1 MNRGRMTSRVRIQFV
16 ALVMLVGMGALGL
29 RLWWIQ
35 VAHGAEWTSQLRG
48 SSQATVR
55 IPSVRGEIKDRNGVT
70 LVQNRASYEVDFYL
84 PEMVKGYRERF
95 GSPPLSEYRAI
106 INGMPK
112 DQKEP
117 DIIKIVNDGIVPR
130 LNDLDLARDY
140 NAAKLQR
147 HYRNDTE
154 VPFSYIKDID
164 FPTMAKFSEHDVGLP
179 GVDIAIKPVRS
190 YVYGALAAHILGY
203 VGMPDDINK
212 EEASKFTFYQQDV
225 EGKSNIEK
233 TMDEY
238 LRGKPG
244 VRYLRKNAKGTIEG
258 VLREDPP
265 QQGANVFLTIDTRIQ
280 AIAEEALRAVGRAG
294 AVVVDPNNGNVL
306 AMATVPSFDPNTFIP
321 SIKAKDWKALQKDEG
336 DPLVNRAISALPP
349 GSTFKLITAL
359 SGLRGTKNLA
369 GAKYSCGGG
378 VSYGDH
384 FFQCWVAEKHY
395 THGTLGLPDAIK
407 VSCDSFFYQYGNAA
421 SIQSIDQIGKM
432 LGIGEESGLQLTGEQ
447 TGNMPGP
454 EWMQIHH
461 PQERWSQAQT
471 ANVSIGQGYTLVSPL
486 QLAMAYATIANG
498 GVCYYPRL
506 VDKILKQDGSPVL
519 DERGNPAAA
528 PPRVR
533 SDLRQEIS
541 PDKIELVRKGLWKVV
556 NEDGGTGGRARLK
569 DWMVAGKT
577 GTAQA
582 TDRGHKDTV
591 AWFACFAPFDHPKY
605 VVAVM
610 VQGGE
615 HGGSVAGPI
624 ATRIIERTLALDEG
638 KFNMQVA
645 WLAPAHKANPF
656 QMIKDVNYAGGNV
669 PSGDEENAD
678 ESQNATAEM
687 ASSDASPD
695 VEPEADTQGKVR
707 RRASAPVARALP
719 AAPAA
724 PRNFFQRLFGVH
736 SPPQL
741 FSTALWSTPATGTCA
756 GAPAAQPPARTHTMN
771 PRLEKLR
778 QDSAAWLM
786 TGQPLHFYD
795 RQSKKDFGAFLS
807 KDRQQAHTQRGK
819 TRIPRG
825 LARERPAGGI

>member
-1 MNRGRMTSRVRIQFV
+1 MNRGRLSSRLRIQ
-16 ALVMLVGMGALGL
+16 LVGVLMLLGMGALGL

-35 VAHGAEWTSQLRG
+35 VAHGEVWTSQLRG

-95 GSPPLSEYRAI
+95 GPPPLTEYRAI

-117 DIIKIVNDGIVPR
+117 DIIKIVNGGIVPR

-140 NAAKLQR
+140 NAGRLQK

-154 VPFSYIKDID
+154 VPYSYVKDID
-164 FPTMAKFSEHDVGLP
+164 FPTLAKFSEHDVGLP

-203 VGMPDDINK
+203 VGMPNDIDK
-212 EEASKFTFYQQDV
+212 EEAGKFTFYQQDM

-233 TMDEY
+233 TMDQY

-258 VLREDPP
+258 VLKEDPP
-265 QQGANVFLTIDTRIQ
+265 QQGANVFLTIDSRIQ
-280 AIAEEALRAVGRAG
+280 AIAEEALRVVSRAG

-306 AMATVPSFDPNTFIP
+306 AMMSVPSFDPNTFIP
-321 SIKAKDWKALQKDEG
+321 SIKAKDWKALQKDEA
-336 DPLVNRAISALPP
+336 DPLVNRAISCLPP
-349 GSTFKLITAL
+349 GSTFKLITSLA
-359 SGLRGTKNLA
+359 GLRGAKNLA

-384 FFQCWVAEKHY
+384 FFQCWVASKHY
-395 THGTLGLPDAIK
+395 THGTIGLADAIK

-421 SIQSIDQIGKM
+421 GIQSIDHIGKM
-432 LGIGEESGLQLTGEQ
+432 LGIGEESGLQLSGEQ

-486 QLAMAYATIANG
+486 QLAMSYAAIATG

-506 VDKILKQDGSPVL
+506 VDKVLKQDGSPLL
-519 DERGNPAAA
+519 DEQGNPAAP

-533 SDLRQEIS
+533 SDLRQEIP
-541 PDKIELVRKGLWKVV
+541 PDRIELVRKGLWKVV
-556 NEDGGTGGRARLK
+556 NEGGGTGGRAHLQ
-569 DWMVAGKT
+569 DWVVAGKT

-582 TDRGHKDTV
+582 TERGHEENV

-605 VVAVM
+605 VVVVM
-610 VQGGE
+610 VQGASG
-615 HGGSVAGPI
+615 HGGEVAGPI
-624 ATRIIERTLALDEG
+624 ATRILERTLAQDEG
-638 KFNMQVA
+638 KFDMQVA
-645 WLAPAHKANPF
+645 WLAPAHHANPL
-656 QMIKDVNYAGGNV
+656 QLIKSVAYHGAGGNLGSV
-669 PSGDEENAD
+669 DEEDANQ
-678 ESQNATAEM
+678 SQSGTAQM

-695 VEPEADTQGKVR
+695 VEPEADAQGKVQR
-707 RRASAPVARALP
+707 RGSASAVRTAP
-719 AAPAA
+719 AAPQA
-724 PRNFFQRLFGVH
+724 PRNFFERLFGVRRQPAPA
-736 SPPQL
+736 SPP
-741 FSTALWSTPATGTCA
+741 PPPPNRRRGT
-756 GAPAAQPPARTHTMN
+756 N
-771 PRLEKLR
+771 
-778 QDSAAWLM
+778 
-786 TGQPLHFYD
+786 
-795 RQSKKDFGAFLS
+795 
-807 KDRQQAHTQRGK
+807 
-819 TRIPRG
+819 TR
-825 LARERPAGGI
+825 

>member
-1 MNRGRMTSRVRIQFV
+1 MRRRRINSRLRIQFL
-16 ALVMLVGMGALGL
+16 ALLVLMGLGALGL

-35 VAHGAEWTSQLRG
+35 VAHGAEWTAQLRG

-55 IPSVRGEIKDRNGVT
+55 IPSVRGEIKDRTGLT

-95 GSPPLSEYRAI
+95 GSPPLTEYRAI

-117 DIIKIVNDGIVPR
+117 DIIQIVNHGIIPR

-140 NAAKLQR
+140 NASRLQR

-190 YVYGALAAHILGY
+190 YVYGALAAHLLGY
-203 VGMPDDINK
+203 VGAPDELNK
-212 EEASKFTFYQQDV
+212 EDARKFTFYQGDV

-233 TMDEY
+233 SMDEY

-244 VRYLRKNAKGTIEG
+244 VRYLRRNAKGTIDG
-258 VLREDPP
+258 VLREVPP
-265 QQGANVFLTIDTRIQ
+265 QQGANVFLTLDGRIQ
-280 AIAEEALRAVGRAG
+280 AIADEALRAVSRAG
-294 AVVVDPNNGNVL
+294 AVVVDPNNGNIL
-306 AMATVPSFDPNTFIP
+306 AMASVPSFDPNTFIP

-336 DPLVNRAISALPP
+336 DPLVNRAISCLPP
-349 GSTFKLITAL
+349 GSTFKLITSLA
-359 SGLRGTKNLA
+359 GLRGTKNLA
-369 GAKYSCGGG
+369 GAKFSCGGG

-384 FFQCWVAEKHY
+384 FFSCWVAKKHY
-395 THGTLGLPDAIK
+395 THGTIGLADAIK

-421 SIQSIDQIGKM
+421 GIQSIDHIGKM
-432 LGIGEESGLQLTGEQ
+432 LGIGEESGLRLSAEQ
-447 TGNMPGP
+447 SGNMPGP

-506 VDKILKQDGSPVL
+506 VDEVLKQDGSPAL
-519 DERGNPAAA
+519 DEQGNPAAP

-541 PDKIELVRKGLWKVV
+541 PDKIELVRKGFWKVV

-569 DWMVAGKT
+569 DWVVAGKT

-582 TDRGHKDTV
+582 TERGHEENV
-591 AWFACFAPFDHPKY
+591 AWMACFAPFDHPKY
-605 VVAVM
+605 VVVVM
-610 VQGGE
+610 VQGASG
-615 HGGSVAGPI
+615 HGGEVAGPI
-624 ATRIIERTLALDEG
+624 ATRILERALAEDEG
-638 KFNMQVA
+638 KFDMQVA
-645 WLAPAHKANPF
+645 WLAPAHHANPL
-656 QMIKDVNYAGGNV
+656 QLIKAVSYPGTGGNL
-669 PSGDEENAD
+669 GGDDEEGAD
-678 ESQNATAEM
+678 QSQAATVQM

-695 VEPEADTQGKVR
+695 VEPEADSQGQVR
-707 RRASAPVARALP
+707 RRGAAAVARAVP
-719 AAPAA
+719 VAAPQ
-724 PRNFFQRLFGVH
+724 PRNFFERLFGIRR
-736 SPPQL
+736 Q
-741 FSTALWSTPATGTCA
+741 STAPAPTPA
-756 GAPAAQPPARTHTMN
+756 R
-771 PRLEKLR
+771 R
-778 QDSAAWLM
+778 
-786 TGQPLHFYD
+786 
-795 RQSKKDFGAFLS
+795 
-807 KDRQQAHTQRGK
+807 RGV
-819 TRIPRG
+819 R
-825 LARERPAGGI
+825 

>member
-1 MNRGRMTSRVRIQFV
+1 MNRHRNNWRLRIQFL
-16 ALVMLVGMGALGL
+16 ALFMLLGMGALGL
-29 RLWWIQ
+29 RLWWVQ
-35 VAHGAEWTSQLRG
+35 VAHGVEWTAQLRT

-55 IPSVRGEIKDRNGVT
+55 IPSVRGEIKDRNGLT

-95 GSPPLSEYRAI
+95 GSPPLTEYRAT

-112 DQKEP
+112 DMKEP
-117 DIIKIVNDGIVPR
+117 DIIKIVNDGIIPR

-140 NAAKLQR
+140 NSNRLQR

-190 YVYGALAAHILGY
+190 YIYGALAAHLLGY
-203 VGMPDDINK
+203 VGMPDDVDK
-212 EEASKFTFYQQDV
+212 EEARKFTFYQADV

-233 TMDEY
+233 SMDEY

-244 VRYLRKNAKGTIEG
+244 MRYLRKSAKGTIEG
-258 VLREDPP
+258 ILREDPP
-265 QQGANVFLTIDTRIQ
+265 QQGANVFLTLDARIQ
-280 AIAEEALRAVGRAG
+280 SIAEEALRAVGRGG
-294 AVVVDPNNGNVL
+294 AVVVDPNNGNIL
-306 AMATVPSFDPNTFIP
+306 AMASVPSFDPNKFIP
-321 SIKAKDWKALQKDEG
+321 SIKAKDWKALQKDEA

-349 GSTFKLITAL
+349 GSTFKLITSLA
-359 SGLRGTKNLA
+359 GLRRNLA
-369 GAKYSCGGG
+369 NARYNCGGG

-384 FFQCWVAEKHY
+384 FFQCWAAEKHY
-395 THGTLGLPDAIK
+395 THGTLGLVDAIK

-421 SIQSIDQIGKM
+421 SIQSIDTVGKM
-432 LGIGEESGLQLTGEQ
+432 LGIGEESGLRLTGEQ
-447 TGNMPGP
+447 TGNLPGP

-498 GVCYYPRL
+498 GICYYPRL
-506 VDKILKQDGSPVL
+506 VDKVLKQDGSPVL
-519 DERGNPAAA
+519 EEHGNVAVPQT
-528 PPRVR
+528 PQVR
-533 SDLRQEIS
+533 SDLRKELS

-569 DWMVAGKT
+569 DVQVAGKT

-591 AWFACFAPFDHPKY
+591 AWFACFAPFENPKY

-615 HGGSVAGPI
+615 HGGSVAGPV
-624 ATRIIERTLALDEG
+624 ATRILERALALDEG
-638 KFNMQVA
+638 KFDMQVT
-645 WLAPAHKANPF
+645 WLSPAHKANPF
-656 QMIKDVNYAGGNV
+656 QMLKDVNYAGGNI

-678 ESQNATAEM
+678 ESQNATAQM
-687 ASSDASPD
+687 ASSDAAPD
-695 VEPEADTQGKVR
+695 VEPEADSRGQVR
-707 RRASAPVARALP
+707 RRAAVPAGRAVPVA
-719 AAPAA
+719 APQ
-724 PRNFFQRLFGVH
+724 PRNFFERLFGIRR
-736 SPPQL
+736 PP
-741 FSTALWSTPATGTCA
+741 
-756 GAPAAQPPARTHTMN
+756 APAPTPPPAR
-771 PRLEKLR
+771 R
-778 QDSAAWLM
+778 
-786 TGQPLHFYD
+786 
-795 RQSKKDFGAFLS
+795 
-807 KDRQQAHTQRGK
+807 RGI
-819 TRIPRG
+819 R
-825 LARERPAGGI
+825 